1 MRSSAMPNTSVF
13 TELTLPNG
21 QIIKNRIVKASMEEN
36 MSDPVLEPSEGLI
49 NLNRAWGEGGVGLIL
64 SGNVMIDRLAMTG
77 PGGVVLDKN
86 SKLDKFKKW
95 SSAAKQNGAKVW
107 MQINHPGRQVYKKM
121 GGKVYSPSDVSLNM
135 GKLSDMFGDAKAMT
149 EEQIYDVIQRFA
161 DTASQAEK
169 AGFDGTEIHAAHGY
183 LIAQFLSPLV
193 NKRQDQW
200 GGSIENR
207 ARLLIEVIKA
217 VKAVT
222 QPEFAI
228 GVKLNSADFQR
239 GGFDVDDA
247 LTVVKLL
254 EPLNIDLVE
263 LSGGSYEA
271 PAMQGVTA
279 DGRTLK
285 REAYFLEF
293 AEKIAGETN
302 IPIMT
307 TGGIRRLA
315 VAEEVLSNNVSLVGM
330 ATGLATAPD
339 LPNIWQHNKDFEAP
353 YPVIN
358 WKNKTLRGLAVMAYV
373 KRQLRRVGDN
383 KAVKVN
389 ASPLFTF
396 IQDQIRAAKLTKRYK
411 NFIES

>member
-121 GGKVYSPSDVSLNM
+121 GGKVYSPSDVSLKM

-169 AGFDGTEIHAAHGY
+169 AGFDGAEIHAAHGY

-217 VKAVT
+217 GHAT
-222 QPEFAI
+222 RICDWRE
-228 GVKLNSADFQR
+228 
-239 GGFDVDDA
+239 
-247 LTVVKLL
+247 T
-254 EPLNIDLVE
+254 E
-263 LSGGSYEA
+263 LSRF
-271 PAMQGVTA
+271 PA
-279 DGRTLK
+279 
-285 REAYFLEF
+285 
-293 AEKIAGETN
+293 
-302 IPIMT
+302 
-307 TGGIRRLA
+307 RRL
-315 VAEEVLSNNVSLVGM
+315 
-330 ATGLATAPD
+330 
-339 LPNIWQHNKDFEAP
+339 
-353 YPVIN
+353 
-358 WKNKTLRGLAVMAYV
+358 
-373 KRQLRRVGDN
+373 
-383 KAVKVN
+383 
-389 ASPLFTF
+389 
-396 IQDQIRAAKLTKRYK
+396 
-411 NFIES
+411 